1 MLTLHVTFLHQSYYL
16 DHDEQDLSC
25 KSRRSF
31 VSDKFGVQANIGE
44 EYAHLRRTEED
55 LGSEV
60 VFRTDDAWSFEFGPH
75 CFDVA
80 HVHTPL
86 PIQLRSN
93 RLFVLTFFKTWRT
106 EFNRVF
112 RADLL

>member
-1 MLTLHVTFLHQSYYL
+1 MLTLHVTFLHHSYYL

-60 VFRTDDAWSFEFGPH
+60 VFRTDDEWSFEFGPH
-75 CFDVA
+75 CSDVA
-80 HVHTPL
+80 HVHDCSPL
-86 PIQLRSN
+86 PIQLR
-93 RLFVLTFFKTWRT
+93 RF
-106 EFNRVF
+106 
-112 RADLL
+112 